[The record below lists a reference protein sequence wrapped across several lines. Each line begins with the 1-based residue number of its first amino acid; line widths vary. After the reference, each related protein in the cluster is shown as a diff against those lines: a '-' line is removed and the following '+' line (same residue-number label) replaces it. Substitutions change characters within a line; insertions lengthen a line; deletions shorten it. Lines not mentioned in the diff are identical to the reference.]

1 MAKRMEW
8 ARLLSHQRLGQGATT
23 SQDATSR
30 RPFDADVQRIVFSGA
45 FRRLSKK
52 TQVHPLIAN
61 DHVHTRL
68 THSLEVA
75 QVGKTLGRAL
85 GQKIELPPNITD
97 ADLGSIVEAACLAHD
112 LGNPPF
118 GHAGEEAMR
127 HWFESNGQRVFGSL
141 TKKHR
146 NDLLNFEGNAQGL
159 RMITQTEN
167 HVFSGGMRLTY
178 ATLGTFMKY
187 PCTSEERSSSN
198 KFGAF
203 ISEEKILSDIAE
215 HLGLIQKAKHRWARH
230 PLAYLVEAA
239 DDICYGILDLEDAV
253 ELKILDFDE
262 VSNCLLQP
270 FTQAEADEI
279 KASFR
284 PSQEFRVNLQRLRG
298 PVFEKAVT
306 GAIDGFINAYEQIM
320 TGNFEGDVFDGL
332 NDSDKR
338 KQLIKS
344 AKELAGRSIYPDANK
359 VELELGSY
367 TTFDTLLSTF
377 CTASIENSKYLQ
389 SPSEHTLGWKSKL
402 VLRLLGSHSPN
413 ASNMPPGATWTE
425 YQSLRRAIDYIAGMT
440 DNYAVYV
447 ANQIQGMASSNNL
460 RH

>member
-1 MAKRMEW
+1 MATAMEW
-8 ARLLSHQRLGQGATT
+8 GRLLSRQRLGQEEEFVN
-23 SQDATSR
+23 QDPTGRS
-30 RPFDADVQRIVFSGA
+30 PFDADVQRVIFSGA

-85 GQKIELPPNITD
+85 AQRIDLPQGLAD

-127 HWFESNGQRVFGSL
+127 HWFETNGQRIFGSL

-146 NDLLNFEGNAQGL
+146 NDLLNFEGNAQGF

-167 HVFSGGMRLTY
+167 HLFSGGMRLTY

-187 PCTSEERSSSN
+187 PWTSEKN
-198 KFGAF
+198 TAKFGAF
-203 ISEEKILSDIAE
+203 ISEEKVLEGIAE
-215 HLGLIQKAKHRWARH
+215 HLGLIQKSKHEWARH

-253 ELKILDFDE
+253 ELKILKFDE
-262 VSNCLLQP
+262 VLECLLQP
-270 FTQAEADEI
+270 FTESEASEI

-284 PSQEFRVNLQRLRG
+284 PPHEFRVNLQRLRG

-306 GAIDGFINAYEQIM
+306 GAIDGFMRSYEQIM
-320 TGNFEGDVFDGL
+320 KGAFQGDVFGGL
-332 NDSDKR
+332 DDSDKR

-344 AKELAGRSIYPDANK
+344 AKNLAGKSIYPDAKK
-359 VELELGSY
+359 VEIELGSY

-389 SPSEHTLGWKSKL
+389 SPNEHSLGWKSGL
-402 VLRLLGSHSPN
+402 VLRLLGAHLPN
-413 ASNMPPGATWTE
+413 ASNKPPGSTWSE
-425 YQSLRRAIDYIAGMT
+425 YQCLRRAIDYIAGMT
-440 DNYAVYV
+440 DNYAIHV
-447 ANQIQGMASSNNL
+447 ASQMQGVASSNNL